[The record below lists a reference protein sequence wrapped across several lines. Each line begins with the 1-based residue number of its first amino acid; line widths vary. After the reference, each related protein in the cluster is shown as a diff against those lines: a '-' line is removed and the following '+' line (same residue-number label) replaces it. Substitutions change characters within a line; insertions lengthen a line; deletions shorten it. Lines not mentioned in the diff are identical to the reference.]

1 MLTERRGFTLIELL
15 IVTVIIGILAA
26 IAIPTF
32 VRSKDKAY
40 VATMKSDL
48 RNLVTAQEAYFVD
61 AITYYD
67 GALPSAQFSYNPS
80 SGVSITLSNVT
91 GGGWAAVT
99 SHVQLGET
107 CAMFMGTAPATAP
120 ATTEGR
126 VACS

>member
-1 MLTERRGFTLIELL
+1 MLIERRGFTIIELL

-32 VRSKDKAY
+32 ARSKGSAY

-48 RNLVTAQEAYFVD
+48 RNLVTAQEAYFMD

-67 GALPSAQFSYNPS
+67 GAVPSAQFSYNPS

-99 SHVQLGET
+99 NHVQLGET
-107 CAMFMGTAPATAP
+107 CAMFVGTAPPPAP
-120 ATTEGR
+120 ATTEGL